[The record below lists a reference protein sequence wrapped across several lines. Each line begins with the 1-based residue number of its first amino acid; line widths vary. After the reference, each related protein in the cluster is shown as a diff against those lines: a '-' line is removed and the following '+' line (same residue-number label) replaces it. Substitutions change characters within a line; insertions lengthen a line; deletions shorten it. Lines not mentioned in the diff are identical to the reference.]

1 MPVDSALLAE
11 LGRAT
16 WAITLPNLSRVPA
29 RLAAPGADLF
39 RLGLVQV
46 LDVSD
51 GALALADSR
60 GAPAECLGRL
70 GRGRLDLNLV
80 QLLLHEGHGFY
91 SRGG

>member
-1 MPVDSALLAE
+1 MPVDSALLTE

-51 GALALADSR
+51 EALALADSR

-70 GRGRLDLNLV
+70 GRGRLDPDLV
-80 QLLLHEGHGFY
+80 QLLLHEGHGSY

>member
-46 LDVSD
+46 LDVPD
-51 GALALADSR
+51 EALALA
-60 GAPAECLGRL
+60 APY
-70 GRGRLDLNLV
+70 LDQSALQNG
-80 QLLLHEGHGFY
+80 LHH
-91 SRGG
+91 SLC